1 MFPIVTKA
9 IKSGHIGDL
18 KIMYIDICQLFPND
32 LPCSGGFVQ
41 NGWELDNYWACHSF
55 GNFPGDRNPQ
65 TFGFKRDNQWLL
77 LIVGLHLYWYI
88 LYWCVVLTAIEK
100 GKNGTT
106 HHRRSIR
113 RRADHCP
120 GAREGRIHGVEYDP
134 RAWNRHLDELGPGAW
149 PAGGLA

>member
-1 MFPIVTKA
+1 MIFHVVEGSCKMAGNWIIIEHA
-9 IKSGHIGDL
+9 IPLAIFQVIGTRKRLALSGITNDYYWLLVCICIG
-18 KIMYIDICQLFPND
+18 IYYID
-32 LPCSGGFVQ
+32 
-41 NGWELDNYWACHSF
+41 
-55 GNFPGDRNPQ
+55 
-65 TFGFKRDNQWLL
+65 
-77 LIVGLHLYWYI
+77 
-88 LYWCVVLTAIEK
+88 VVLTAIEK

-149 PAGGLA
+149 PADGLA